1 MNRNIQKIVNWNFS
15 KLKGISMAEVPV
27 KFPNNYQTITVPHT
41 WYLDDDYYRGVAVY
55 ETTISCLPNGMPI
68 LNSKVPIN
76 GVRFT

>member
-41 WYLDDDYYRGVAVY
+41 WYLDDDYYRGVAV
-55 ETTISCLPNGMPI
+55 
-68 LNSKVPIN
+68 
-76 GVRFT
+76 